1 MVNEIE
7 IGKSRKEQG
16 VWGGVKNV
24 LSGRIII
31 FLERVLNFLEYV
43 TFEQMEI
50 LPGEESFKQRKQPID
65 RH

>member
-16 VWGGVKNV
+16 VGGGVKNV